1 MFFGTDDIKKYW
13 IIVIKLIPNPP
24 KYSTIMIF
32 TILSK
37 IHTIVF
43 LFQIVRDTISAIR
56 LPLNSSCI
64 DYDIDYPI
72 DMTNSVSTS
81 IHTQQQESDI
91 LANETET
98 DIESEYAVDEEYA
111 DMEYAEETFEQT
123 DKIDGHYY
131 LGVPFT
137 FRSIGQTVMNCSISP
152 NTFFENEYSRV
163 GGYLQHIATFYLP
176 YDPFVDILQLHITDN
191 GEYAVVVKTIWLRI
205 IQRAWKKRLETRNKV
220 FAKRASVQNQ
230 EYFRRHGRY
239 LPGTNVIPG
248 LRGLLTSSPINP
260 M

>member
-1 MFFGTDDIKKYW
+1 
-13 IIVIKLIPNPP
+13 
-24 KYSTIMIF
+24 MIF

-64 DYDIDYPI
+64 VHNIDINMANTASTESTTSTTSTTPI
-72 DMTNSVSTS
+72 R
-81 IHTQQQESDI
+81 ESDI
-91 LANETET
+91 LFTFTET
-98 DIESEYAVDEEYA
+98 DIESEYDVDEEYA

-152 NTFFENEYSRV
+152 KTFFQNEYSRV

-205 IQRAWKKRLETRNKV
+205 IQRAWKNRLETRNKV

-230 EYFRRHGRY
+230 EYFRTHGRY

-248 LRGLLTSSPINP
+248 LQGLLLGYTKCQDIYSNVNKYNN
-260 M
+260 

>member
-1 MFFGTDDIKKYW
+1 
-13 IIVIKLIPNPP
+13 
-24 KYSTIMIF
+24 
-32 TILSK
+32 
-37 IHTIVF
+37 
-43 LFQIVRDTISAIR
+43 
-56 LPLNSSCI
+56 LNSSCI
-64 DYDIDYPI
+64 DYDIDIDI
-72 DMTNSVSTS
+72 DMTNSASTTS
-81 IHTQQQESDI
+81 TTPIPNRESDI

-98 DIESEYAVDEEYA
+98 DIESEYDVDEEYA

-123 DKIDGHYY
+123 DKIDGQYY

-152 NTFFENEYSRV
+152 KTFFENDYSRV

-248 LRGLLTSSPINP
+248 LRGLLLELTSSPINP

>member
-1 MFFGTDDIKKYW
+1 
-13 IIVIKLIPNPP
+13 
-24 KYSTIMIF
+24 MIF

>member
-1 MFFGTDDIKKYW
+1 
-13 IIVIKLIPNPP
+13 
-24 KYSTIMIF
+24 MIF

-43 LFQIVRDTISAIR
+43 LFRIVRDTISAIR

-64 DYDIDYPI
+64 DYDIDI
-72 DMTNSVSTS
+72 DMTT
-81 IHTQQQESDI
+81 IPIPHRESDI

-98 DIESEYAVDEEYA
+98 DIESEYDVDEEYA

-152 NTFFENEYSRV
+152 KTFFENDYSRV

-230 EYFRRHGRY
+230 EHFRRHGRY

-248 LRGLLTSSPINP
+248 LRGLLSELKSSPINP

>member
-1 MFFGTDDIKKYW
+1 
-13 IIVIKLIPNPP
+13 
-24 KYSTIMIF
+24 MIF
-32 TILSK
+32 TVLSK
-37 IHTIVF
+37 IHIIVF

-64 DYDIDYPI
+64 HYDI
-72 DMTNSVSTS
+72 DMTNSAS
-81 IHTQQQESDI
+81 IPIPHQESDI

-111 DMEYAEETFEQT
+111 DIEYAEETFEQT

-152 NTFFENEYSRV
+152 NTFFENDYSRV

>member
-1 MFFGTDDIKKYW
+1 
-13 IIVIKLIPNPP
+13 
-24 KYSTIMIF
+24 MIF
-32 TILSK
+32 TILYKLRRTSFFVVSLYSSGFAFRILHK

-64 DYDIDYPI
+64 DYDIDI
-72 DMTNSVSTS
+72 EMTNAMSTP
-81 IHTQQQESDI
+81 TNDREPDI
-91 LANETET
+91 LANDTET
-98 DIESEYAVDEEYA
+98 DIESEYEVDEEYA
-111 DMEYAEETFEQT
+111 DIEYAEETFEQT

-152 NTFFENEYSRV
+152 KTFFANDYSRV

-205 IQRAWKKRLETRNKV
+205 IQRAWKNVLQLRNKV

-230 EYFRRHGRY
+230 EYFRTHGRY

-248 LRGLLTSSPINP
+248 LRGLLSGYTSTPKHD
-260 M
+260 